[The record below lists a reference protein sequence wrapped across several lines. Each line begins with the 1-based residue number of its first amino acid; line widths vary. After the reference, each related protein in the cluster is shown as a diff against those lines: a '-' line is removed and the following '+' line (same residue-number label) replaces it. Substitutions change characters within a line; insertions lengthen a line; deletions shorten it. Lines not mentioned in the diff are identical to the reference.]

1 MKACTTNYTRPLAAF
16 LLLFTVMTYTEA
28 VILTKEH
35 RKAMKKM
42 TPKDRKLFIEL
53 SRNVELERYMERER
67 FREMLNRMMNSM
79 VRRHNTENEMYR
91 IESEAYV
98 DLQRR
103 FGRAES
109 KIDRM
114 RDHTVGMVNDLIAL
128 T

>member
-1 MKACTTNYTRPLAAF
+1 MKSCPTNRILTLALSVLCLVAYTHS
-16 LLLFTVMTYTEA
+16 
-28 VILTKEH
+28 VILTKQNQ
-35 RKAMKKM
+35 KSLKKM

-67 FREMLNRMMNSM
+67 FREMLNRMMNGM

-91 IESEAYV
+91 IESEAYI

-109 KIDRM
+109 KVDRM
-114 RDHTVGMVNDLIAL
+114 RDHSVGMVNDLIAL

>member
-1 MKACTTNYTRPLAAF
+1 MKGNRIITFVAYLACF
-16 LLLFTVMTYTEA
+16 LMLSLKVQG
-28 VILTKEH
+28 VILTQEH
-35 RKAMKKM
+35 RKAMDKM

-79 VRRHNTENEMYR
+79 VRRHNTENEMYH
-91 IESEAYV
+91 IESEAYI

-114 RDHTVGMVNDLIAL
+114 RDHTVGMINDLVAL

>member
-1 MKACTTNYTRPLAAF
+1 MKKF
-16 LLLFTVMTYTEA
+16 LLLICLICSFAIKESQS

-35 RKAMKKM
+35 RKAMKQMK
-42 TPKDRKLFIEL
+42 PKDRKLFIEL

-79 VRRHNTENEMYR
+79 VRRHNTENEMGR
-91 IESEAYV
+91 IESEAYI

-109 KIDRM
+109 KVDRM

>member
-1 MKACTTNYTRPLAAF
+1 MKFSKIT
-16 LLLFTVMTYTEA
+16 LLLVVLVLLNTLISSASA
-28 VILTKEH
+28 VILTKEN
-35 RKAMKKM
+35 RKSMKKLS
-42 TPKDRKLFIEL
+42 PKDRKLFIEM

-79 VRRHNTENEMYR
+79 VRRHNTENEMGR
-91 IESEAYV
+91 IESEAYI

-109 KIDRM
+109 KVDRM

>member
-1 MKACTTNYTRPLAAF
+1 MKRF
-16 LLLFTVMTYTEA
+16 VLLLCIVCSFMIKETTS

-35 RKAMKKM
+35 RKAMKQMK
-42 TPKDRKLFIEL
+42 PKDRKLFIEL

-79 VRRHNTENEMYR
+79 VRRHNTENEMGR
-91 IESEAYV
+91 IESEAYI

-109 KIDRM
+109 KVDRM

>member
-1 MKACTTNYTRPLAAF
+1 MKTISFFSLVLMLS
-16 LLLFTVMTYTEA
+16 LLTPNIHA

-35 RKAMKKM
+35 RKAMKQM
-42 TPKDRKLFIEL
+42 SPKDRKLFIEL

-79 VRRHNTENEMYR
+79 VRRHNTENEMGR
-91 IESEAYV
+91 IESEAYI

-109 KIDRM
+109 KVDRM

>member
-1 MKACTTNYTRPLAAF
+1 MKILCICLIFAIIPASSWG
-16 LLLFTVMTYTEA
+16 

-35 RKAMKKM
+35 RKALKQMK
-42 TPKDRKLFIEL
+42 PKDRKLFIEL

-79 VRRHNTENEMYR
+79 VRRHNTENEMGR
-91 IESEAYV
+91 IESEAYI

-109 KIDRM
+109 KVDRM

>member
-1 MKACTTNYTRPLAAF
+1 MKAFTMNPARILTIAIT
-16 LLLFTVMTYTEA
+16 LFAIINFTEA

-42 TPKDRKLFIEL
+42 SPKDRKLFIEL

>member
-1 MKACTTNYTRPLAAF
+1 MKGVYFFTLTLILASLAPN
-16 LLLFTVMTYTEA
+16 THA

-35 RKAMKKM
+35 RKALKQMA
-42 TPKDRKLFIEL
+42 PKDRKLFIEL

-79 VRRHNTENEMYR
+79 VRRHNTENEMGR
-91 IESEAYV
+91 IESEAYI

-109 KIDRM
+109 KVDRM

>member
-1 MKACTTNYTRPLAAF
+1 MKVTNLYCLCLVLAMIPLS
-16 LLLFTVMTYTEA
+16 TWG

-35 RKAMKKM
+35 RKALKQMK
-42 TPKDRKLFIEL
+42 PKDRKLFIEL

-79 VRRHNTENEMYR
+79 VRRHNTENEMTR
-91 IESEAYV
+91 IESEAYI

-109 KIDRM
+109 KVDRM

>member
-1 MKACTTNYTRPLAAF
+1 MKGSNLLCLCLVLAM
-16 LLLFTVMTYTEA
+16 VPMNSWS

-35 RKAMKKM
+35 RKALKQMK
-42 TPKDRKLFIEL
+42 PKDRKLFIEL

-79 VRRHNTENEMYR
+79 VRRHNTENEMGR
-91 IESEAYV
+91 IESEAYI

-109 KIDRM
+109 KVDRM

>member
-1 MKACTTNYTRPLAAF
+1 MKAYTMNPARILTIAIT
-16 LLLFTVMTYTEA
+16 LFAIINFTEA

>member
-1 MKACTTNYTRPLAAF
+1 MKTFNIKLVFAFIFALA
-16 LLLFTVMTYTEA
+16 LFIETANT

-35 RKAMKKM
+35 RKALKSMR
-42 TPKDRKLFIEL
+42 PKDRKLFIEL

-67 FREMLNRMMNSM
+67 FREMLDRMMNSM
-79 VRRHNTENEMYR
+79 VRRHNTETEMYR

-109 KIDRM
+109 KLDRM

>member
-1 MKACTTNYTRPLAAF
+1 MKSISIFAMCIVLALVAK
-16 LLLFTVMTYTEA
+16 EHSS

-35 RKAMKKM
+35 RKALKQMK
-42 TPKDRKLFIEL
+42 PKDRKLFIEL

-79 VRRHNTENEMYR
+79 VRRHNTENEMGR
-91 IESEAYV
+91 IESEAYI

>member
-1 MKACTTNYTRPLAAF
+1 MKRSSSYLISIALLCSLF
-16 LLLFTVMTYTEA
+16 LITEVQN
-28 VILTKEH
+28 VILTKEN
-35 RKAMKKM
+35 RKSMKKLS
-42 TPKDRKLFIEL
+42 PKDRKLFIEM

-79 VRRHNTENEMYR
+79 VRRHNTENEMGR
-91 IESEAYV
+91 IESEAYI

-109 KIDRM
+109 KVDRM

>member
-1 MKACTTNYTRPLAAF
+1 MKTISF
-16 LLLFTVMTYTEA
+16 LSLVLMLSLLTPNIYA

-35 RKAMKKM
+35 RKAMKQM
-42 TPKDRKLFIEL
+42 SPKDRKLFIEL

-79 VRRHNTENEMYR
+79 VRRHNTENEMGR
-91 IESEAYV
+91 IESEAYI

-109 KIDRM
+109 KVDRM

>member
-1 MKACTTNYTRPLAAF
+1 MKVT
-16 LLLFTVMTYTEA
+16 LLLALAIATTLITEA
-28 VILTKEH
+28 YGVILTKEH
-35 RKAMKKM
+35 RKAMKHM

>member
-1 MKACTTNYTRPLAAF
+1 MKAFTINPARILAIAIALFAITNF
-16 LLLFTVMTYTEA
+16 TEA
-28 VILTKEH
+28 VILTREH

-79 VRRHNTENEMYR
+79 VRRHNTENEMYK

>member
-1 MKACTTNYTRPLAAF
+1 MKVT
-16 LLLFTVMTYTEA
+16 LLLALAIATTLITETYG

-35 RKAMKKM
+35 RKAMKHM

>member
-1 MKACTTNYTRPLAAF
+1 MKQF
-16 LLLFTVMTYTEA
+16 LLLICIICSFVIQESSS

-35 RKAMKKM
+35 RKAMKQMK
-42 TPKDRKLFIEL
+42 PKDRKLFIEL

-79 VRRHNTENEMYR
+79 VRRHNTENEMGR
-91 IESEAYV
+91 IESEAYI

-109 KIDRM
+109 KVDRM

>member
-1 MKACTTNYTRPLAAF
+1 MKGRNLLCLCLVLA
-16 LLLFTVMTYTEA
+16 MIPMNSWS

-35 RKAMKKM
+35 RKALKQMK
-42 TPKDRKLFIEL
+42 PKDRKLFIEL

-79 VRRHNTENEMYR
+79 VRRHNTENEMGR
-91 IESEAYV
+91 IESEAYI

-109 KIDRM
+109 KVDRM